1 MPVLSSRLQSV
12 SLDLV
17 ALLGFGILG
26 LVFVAFEIA
35 GLTLPGMH
43 TVSYLAHG
51 YMPLRLLILV
61 LFALAT
67 IWWWQHSGTEVP
79 R

>member
-1 MPVLSSRLQSV
+1 V

-43 TVSYLAHG
+43 TISYLAHH
-51 YMPLRLLILV
+51 YPLLRLLILA
-61 LFALAT
+61 LFLLMAVWWT
-67 IWWWQHSGTEVP
+67 IHSGRSIP

>member
-1 MPVLSSRLQSV
+1 V

-43 TVSYLAHG
+43 TISYLAHH
-51 YMPLRLLILV
+51 YPPLRLLILA
-61 LFALAT
+61 LFLLMAAWWT
-67 IWWWQHSGTEVP
+67 IHSGRSIP

>member
-1 MPVLSSRLQSV
+1 V

-35 GLTLPGMH
+35 GLTLPGLH
-43 TVSYLAHG
+43 TVSYLAHH
-51 YMPLRLLILV
+51 YPPLRLLILA
-61 LFALAT
+61 LFLLMP
-67 IWWWQHSGTEVP
+67 IWWMQHSGGNVP